1 MKTKKAQ
8 GQGTPKK
15 KMSKKEL
22 TRFIGLIRDGDNFEK
37 EKAINALIASPSK
50 EAVEGIIPLLQQK
63 KTIMRMAVLDV
74 LKKIGSV
81 SLEGILGMLDDD
93 EEDIRVYG
101 CEVLSFL
108 KDKRAV
114 PSLIRKLRE
123 DVDNVR
129 NAACVALGDFDDD
142 EAVAALLDALKDVEW
157 IAFSAIYSIGRTK
170 SRSAIPQ
177 LIEFFKTS
185 EEELSVAACEV
196 LLEYGDDEILNEIFE
211 TLKGWDR
218 QKRNTYLKIILE
230 KGNEEI
236 FEKLK
241 EKIGDELN
249 EHLLNSIRYEKQYSL
264 EVIRMLTHFRQ
275 SETCEAILGVLA
287 SMDHDSEDFGSVL
300 ELFASMSDVWADSI
314 SDYIRRDEKYLFP
327 LVKACKIVGIKLGEP
342 FLLNIFLSSPADVKR
357 EIVTGIPGLT
367 DGNGASIIK
376 EAIKDT
382 DGHIKG
388 SAVDVVGTM
397 SLQELKD
404 EIIDIAQKGFADV
417 RTKALKVLL
426 GLDTNRAME
435 LIKHFVYEGSNEDKK
450 TYLSATSLIDS
461 EKNFPFIEKL
471 SSDADEGVRRSA
483 IGLLGNFLDDE
494 YYVNLL
500 KKILMGENIPHEV
513 LKVIKD
519 KKLNMF
525 KDRLV
530 EIFVDTAKG
539 LWTRYYALS
548 TLGTFED
555 DSLFDVFVGGLKDEN
570 GLITI
575 GCIRALADLDDK
587 KAIDY
592 IRPFA
597 SSSNEDV
604 RSNAESIL
612 NRLEGV

>member
-1 MKTKKAQ
+1 MKTKK
-8 GQGTPKK
+8 GEGRGTPKK

-22 TRFIGLIRDGDNFEK
+22 TRFIDLIRDGDNFEK

-63 KTIMRMAVLDV
+63 NTVTRMAVLDV

-81 SLEGILGMLDDD
+81 SLESVLGMLDD
-93 EEDIRVYG
+93 ENEDIRVYG

-108 KDKRAV
+108 KDRRAV
-114 PSLIRKLRE
+114 PSLIRSLHEE
-123 DVDNVR
+123 DDNVR
-129 NAACVALGDFDDD
+129 NAACMALGDFDDD
-142 EAVAALLDALKDVEW
+142 EAVAALVEALKDVEW

-177 LIEFFKTS
+177 LVEFFKTS
-185 EEELSVAACEV
+185 GEELSIAACEV

-249 EHLLNSIRYEKQYSL
+249 EHLLNSVRYEKQYSL

-275 SETCEAILGVLA
+275 AETCEAILDVL
-287 SMDHDSEDFGSVL
+287 SGMERDGDEFGSIL
-300 ELFASMSDVWADSI
+300 ELFVSMSDVWADSI
-314 SDYIRRDEKYLFP
+314 SDYMKRDEKYLFP
-327 LVKACKIVGIKLGEP
+327 LVKACKIAGIKLEEP
-342 FLLNIFLSSPADVKR
+342 LLLDIFLSSPADVKR
-357 EIVTGIPGLT
+357 EIVTGVPGLSV
-367 DGNGASIIK
+367 GNGASIIR

-388 SAVDVVGTM
+388 SAVDVVGAL
-397 SLQELKD
+397 SLKELKN
-404 EIIDIAQKGFADV
+404 EIIDIAQRGFADV
-417 RTKALKVLL
+417 RTKALKALL
-426 GLDTNRAME
+426 SLDTGRAMD
-435 LIKHFVYEGSNEDKK
+435 LIKTFVYDGSNEDKR

-471 SSDADEGVRRSA
+471 ASDADEGVRRAA
-483 IGLLGNFLDDE
+483 IGILGNFLDNGH
-494 YYVNLL
+494 YLTLL
-500 KKILMGENIPHEV
+500 KTILMDENIPHEV

-519 KKLNMF
+519 KKLSMF

-530 EIFVDTAKG
+530 EVFADAAKG

-548 TLGTFED
+548 ALGAFED
-555 DSLFDVFVGGLKDEN
+555 GSLFDVFANGLKDEN

-575 GCIRALADLDDK
+575 GCIRALADLDDR
-587 KAIDY
+587 KAIEY

-597 SSSNEDV
+597 TSSNEDV
-604 RSNAESIL
+604 KSNAESVL
-612 NRLEGV
+612 QRLEGN